1 MPSDY
6 LDGVS
11 AFTDSPSGPLPP
23 VGGAPTGALPAA
35 GMVPSVPFGGA
46 VIGMDAA
53 PAGLCPGV
61 TSAPAVTGV
70 RPSSRSGSGGGG
82 GGTTLA
88 PGPAP
93 GLESCPAACSVASIK
108 RSAVAIFVKP
118 IPIEVE

>member
-1 MPSDY
+1 M
-6 LDGVS
+6 
-11 AFTDSPSGPLPP
+11 
-23 VGGAPTGALPAA
+23 PAA
-35 GMVPSVPFGGA
+35 GMVPSITFGGA

-70 RPSSRSGSGGGG
+70 RPSSRGGDGD
-82 GGTTLA
+82 TTLA

-108 RSAVAIFVKP
+108 RSAVAIFVKT